1 MPKPRQP
8 TPEEIELFRR
18 AAGEVRPLADDRAHH
33 APPRRSARTRPAPA
47 PEPRAGLPEEPELP
61 DLRGDHLD
69 YVRPGVQ
76 RKVAR
81 RLRRGQMRVEESL
94 DLHGMT
100 VAEAHRALERFLVEA
115 SVRDLRCVHVVHGKG
130 FGSPAGRPALKGSV
144 DRWLR
149 LHRDVLAFTSAT
161 AADGGT
167 GAVYVLLRAARD

>member
-8 TPEEIELFRR
+8 TPEEIQLFRR
-18 AAGEVRPLADDRAHH
+18 AAGEVRPLVDDRAHH
-33 APPRRSARTRPAPA
+33 APPRRSARARPAPT
-47 PEPRAGLPEEPELP
+47 PPPQPRLPEAPELP

-76 RKVAR
+76 RKVTR
-81 RLRRGQMRVEESL
+81 RLRRGQLRVEESL

-100 VAEAHRALERFLVEA
+100 VAEAHRALERFLAEA
-115 SVRDLRCVHVVHGKG
+115 HARGLRCVHVVHGKG
-130 FGSPAGRPALKGSV
+130 FGSPGGRPTLKGSV

-149 LHRDVLAFTSAT
+149 LHRDVLGFTSAT

-167 GAVYVLLRAARD
+167 GAVYVLLRAARE